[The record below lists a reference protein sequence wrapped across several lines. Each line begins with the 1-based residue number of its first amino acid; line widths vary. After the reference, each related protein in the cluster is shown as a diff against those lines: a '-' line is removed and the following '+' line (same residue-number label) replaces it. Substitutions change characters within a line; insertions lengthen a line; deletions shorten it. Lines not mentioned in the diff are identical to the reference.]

1 MTLSAKHNA
10 NFIKQQNDG
19 FKRSVYWNEYK
30 SSVSRYAP
38 DLVNYQTISLD
49 PSFQG
54 VNGLFVLVFSDVI
67 AQANRATRAGHRKY
81 FVPGI
86 DIKDYN
92 VIIDVVI
99 FMIAQF
105 PVK

>member
-54 VNGLFVLVFSDVI
+54 VNRLFVLVFSDVI

-81 FVPGI
+81 FVPGMI
-86 DIKDYN
+86 SK
-92 VIIDVVI
+92 IITLLL
-99 FMIAQF
+99 MS
-105 PVK
+105 